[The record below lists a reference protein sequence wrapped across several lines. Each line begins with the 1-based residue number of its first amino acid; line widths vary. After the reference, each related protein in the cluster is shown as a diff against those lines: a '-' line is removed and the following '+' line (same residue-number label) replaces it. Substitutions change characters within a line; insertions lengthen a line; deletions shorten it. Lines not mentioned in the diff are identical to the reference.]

1 MQHTRRLLLQQT
13 LKKRPMVVNAELPED
28 PRIKQRWVHI
38 CTFLGFAGGV
48 SALSFGI
55 FNFEKMSSPVMNATM
70 YSLRRST
77 EARDLLGST
86 ITFSGLIPWVWGEV
100 NTMRGNVDC
109 TTKLSGDK
117 GSAQMILK
125 AKRGADGS
133 FNMIQWD
140 LISKDKT
147 INLLKDPSID
157 LYF

>member
-1 MQHTRRLLLQQT
+1 MKLLQHAA
-13 LKKRPMVVNAELPED
+13 RRGPMVVNAELPPD
-28 PRIKQRWVHI
+28 PRIRARWIHI

-55 FNFEKMSSPVMNATM
+55 FNYEKMSSPIMNATM

-100 NTMRGNVDC
+100 NTMKGNVDC
-109 TTKLSGDK
+109 TTQLSGDK
-117 GSAQMILK
+117 ANAQMILK
-125 AKRGADGS
+125 AKRGSDGT
-133 FNMIQWD
+133 FNMIQWQ
-140 LISKDKT
+140 LINEDKT
-147 INLLKDPSID
+147 VDLLKDPSIN